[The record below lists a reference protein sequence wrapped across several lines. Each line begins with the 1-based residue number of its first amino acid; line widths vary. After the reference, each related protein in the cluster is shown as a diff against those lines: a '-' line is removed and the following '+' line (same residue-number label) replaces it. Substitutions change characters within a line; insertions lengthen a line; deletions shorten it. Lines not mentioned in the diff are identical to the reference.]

1 MRSGRPYKPS
11 GLQGDSVTP
20 FQEEI
25 FLSGV
30 FFPLYKIF
38 VIGGR
43 SVGFENLL
51 KSRGGIGKL
60 TLSLIFTIRSK
71 RQDMGD

>member
-11 GLQGDSVTP
+11 GLQGDSLTLC
-20 FQEEI
+20 QEEI

-43 SVGFENLL
+43 SVVFENLL
-51 KSRGGIGKL
+51 
-60 TLSLIFTIRSK
+60 
-71 RQDMGD
+71 